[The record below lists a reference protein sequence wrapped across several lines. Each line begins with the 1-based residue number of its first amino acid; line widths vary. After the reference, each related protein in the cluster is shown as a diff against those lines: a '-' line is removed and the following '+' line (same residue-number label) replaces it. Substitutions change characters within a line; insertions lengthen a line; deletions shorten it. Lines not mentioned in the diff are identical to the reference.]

1 MSWWADR
8 GCQFAGVDPLYHT
21 TLWVHERLG
30 WFVGALAALSSA
42 VVLTKVVV
50 ARLRFM
56 KLQAVAE
63 AAPAR
68 VQHAIERVSSALAVR
83 RPTMLYVDL
92 TAPIATTVVGRT
104 VIVSRGFLERLD
116 DEELELVVRHELAHV
131 RRGDAAAGVL
141 WHLVFAAMLIP
152 GFEALERRFHARR
165 ERLAH
170 LTAAEGK
177 EESYLALMSR
187 IARGGDLC
195 VGARLGLEA
204 AGRRAEDRWL
214 VWVAPVAVA
223 CLAIALPLSHL
234 EFRHDLPYLLAHHC

>member
-30 WFVGALAALSSA
+30 WFVGALAALSAA
-42 VVLTKVVV
+42 VVLTKIVV
-50 ARLRFM
+50 ARIRFM

-63 AAPAR
+63 AVPAR
-68 VQHAIERVSSALAVR
+68 VHGAIERVSASLAVR
-83 RPTMLYVDL
+83 VPTVLYVDL
-92 TAPIATTVVGRT
+92 TAPIATTVFGRT
-104 VIVSRGFLERLD
+104 VIVSRGFLDRLD
-116 DEELELVVRHELAHV
+116 DEELELVVRHEFAHV

-141 WHLVFAAMLIP
+141 WHLVFAALLIP

-165 ERLAH
+165 ERLAN

-177 EESYLALMSR
+177 EQSYLSLMSR
-187 IARGGDLC
+187 IAPGADLC

-204 AGRRAEDRWL
+204 AARRPEDRWL
-214 VWVAPVAVA
+214 VWVAPVAVV

-234 EFRHDLPYLLAHHC
+234 EFRHDLPYLLSHHC